1 MKKNLAQLE
10 DSWNTRANNMDS
22 ALPAAKKRSYSGG
35 EKWMCWQLPDAW
47 KSLVW
52 DKLDGEKKK
61 KQQMWL
67 KDYGKIRLKG
77 KKQNKKEEVQRKNL
91 CEIPS
96 HEMNAATKVR
106 LTSGGRRKLQLAT
119 L

>member
-1 MKKNLAQLE
+1 MKK
-10 DSWNTRANNMDS
+10 
-22 ALPAAKKRSYSGG
+22 KRRSNKCG
-35 EKWMCWQLPDAW
+35 
-47 KSLVW
+47 
-52 DKLDGEKKK
+52 
-61 KQQMWL
+61 L